1 MDFLFTQ
8 LMGTPV
14 WLWAAFLSFIIL
26 LMVLDLGVFYRKSH
40 VIGMVES
47 FKLTGFYVSL
57 AVCFGIFMYFWRGSQ
72 DAALYLTGYVVE
84 QSLSMDNIFVMAV
97 IMNYF
102 AVPRKYQHRVLF
114 YGILGVI
121 LMRGFM
127 IVAGAAIVQQFE
139 WVLYLFAAF
148 LIFTGIKML
157 GNAEE
162 TYDVESNPVLKF
174 MRKRFPVTD
183 DFRGSKFF
191 VREKDEKT
199 GELKLFITPLLL
211 ALCVIEVADVIF
223 AVDSIPAIF
232 AITTDPFIIFTSNI
246 FAILGLRALYFAL
259 SAMLHRFAYLKYALS
274 LVLVFIGGKF
284 IVADLMGWDH
294 MSPTWSLAITLGLLF
309 GGAAVSLAKTAHEN
323 GKERRRL
330 RAAQTAAAQMQSAQS
345 DEPSQHG

>member
-1 MDFLFTQ
+1 MDFLFNQ
-8 LMGTPV
+8 MMGTPV
-14 WLWAAFLSFIIL
+14 WLWIAFLSFILL

-40 VIGMVES
+40 VIGMAES
-47 FKLTGFYVSL
+47 LKLTGFYVSL
-57 AVCFGIFMYFWRGSQ
+57 AMAFAVFMYFWRGSQ
-72 DAALYLTGYVVE
+72 DAALYITGYVVE

-121 LMRGFM
+121 IMRGFM
-127 IVAGAAIVQQFE
+127 IVAGAAVVQRFD
-139 WVLYLFAAF
+139 WILYLFAAF
-148 LIFTGIKML
+148 LVFTGVRML
-157 GNAEE
+157 FHADED
-162 TYDVESNPVLKF
+162 YDVESNPVLKF
-174 MRKRFPVTD
+174 MRKRFPVTN
-183 DFRGSKFF
+183 DFHGRHFL
-191 VREKDEKT
+191 VRLPDPRT

-274 LVLVFIGGKF
+274 LVLIFIGGKF
-284 IVADLMGWDH
+284 FVADLMGWHH
-294 MSPTWSLAITLGLLF
+294 MSPTWSLAITLGLLA
-309 GGAAVSLAKTAHEN
+309 GGLVVSLAKTAHEN

-330 RAAQTAAAQMQSAQS
+330 RAQTASAQMQSAQS
-345 DEPSQHG
+345 DNTTQQG